1 MQSRYH
7 DWIDHHARN
16 KPNKLAIADIA
27 SGRRLTYGKF
37 NARIASLASFLSRDC
52 AIGSGDRV
60 CVIAKSCVETF
71 EIQFACARI
80 GAIFLPVNWRLTLHE
95 LEYIVGNATPAVLL
109 CEEEFAEVAGQLVG
123 RVEGCR
129 LVEFAGGADKTRYER
144 GIAAHRGSLPAG
156 FCVDMESTWL
166 ILYTSGTTGHPKGA
180 MLSYRMM
187 LANVLNFGPACLTQ
201 DSVFLCAMP
210 TFHTGG
216 LNCYSNPVFHAGG
229 TVLVMREFDPA
240 LALTLLED
248 REAAVTHF
256 FGTPAHYL
264 FISQQSRFDEAD
276 FPALRIAGLG
286 GAPSSDALVARWL
299 KKGVPLQPAYGMTE
313 IGPAILICELDR
325 VRDKIGSAGQPVM
338 HIDFKIATSDGRE
351 VPVGEVGE
359 IWVKGPVLMSGY
371 WKRPD
376 ATAEAFSDGWFRT
389 GDAAYRDE
397 DGFVFI
403 VDRLKDMFIS
413 GGENVYPVEVENVIC
428 AVPGVS
434 AAAVVGVP
442 DPTWGE
448 VGRAFVIAKDGDTA
462 MSEAIIAHCQTRL
475 AKFKIPKSI
484 VFVDDLPR
492 TASGK
497 VLKRDLRALSATSS
511 R

>member
-1 MQSRYH
+1 MQFRYH

-16 KPNKLAIADIA
+16 KPHKLAVSDLA
-27 SGRRLTYGKF
+27 SSRRLTYREF
-37 NARIASLASFLSRDC
+37 HARIGSLASFLSRDC
-52 AIGSGDRV
+52 SIGPGDRV
-60 CVIAKSCVETF
+60 CVIAKSCLEAF

-80 GAIFLPVNWRLTLHE
+80 GAIFLPVNWRLTPHE
-95 LEYIVGNATPAVLL
+95 LEYILGNATPAVLL
-109 CEEEFAEVAGQLVG
+109 CETEFVAVAEQLVG
-123 RVEGCR
+123 QVPGCA
-129 LVEFAGGADKTRYER
+129 LVEFAGGAGDTRYER
-144 GIAAHRGSLPAG
+144 GIAAHRETAFAG
-156 FCVDMESTWL
+156 PPVDMESTWL

-187 LANVLNFGPACLTQ
+187 LTNVLNFGPARLTP

-240 LALTLLED
+240 AALVLLQD
-248 REAAVTHF
+248 RDAGITHF

-264 FISQQSRFDEAD
+264 FISQQDRFDDAS
-276 FPALRIAGLG
+276 FPALAIAGLG
-286 GAPSSDALVARWL
+286 GAPSSDALAERWL

-313 IGPAILICELDR
+313 IGPAILICELDQ
-325 VRDKIGSAGQPVM
+325 VRRKIGSAGQPVM
-338 HIDFKIATSDGRE
+338 HIDFKIATSDGGE
-351 VPVGEVGE
+351 MPVGKVGE

-376 ATAEAFSDGWFRT
+376 ASAEAFCDGWFRT
-389 GDAAYRDE
+389 GDAAYRDD

-428 AVPGVS
+428 AVSGVV

-448 VGRAFVIAKDGDTA
+448 VGRAFVIAKDNSAA

-497 VLKRDLRALSATSS
+497 VLKRDLRSLNATPP